1 MAITKTT
8 NLINTVAF
16 ADAVSAKLTDG
27 IKLLPLAYVEN
38 FEGQPAGKIS
48 VPEFQYIGDAD
59 LMVEGTPLDPALLT
73 QKSVDVDVVQA
84 GKAVEI
90 TDKAVKSAYGDPIG
104 ESESQ
109 VVKAIASKVEK
120 EMFGVFAK
128 STLNY
133 SGKTAEGLNTA
144 AYFGAMELFGED
156 QDEVHYILAN
166 PDQTGTIKTNKDFKD
181 GKLVDA
187 EVIFSN
193 RVPKGE
199 AYIVK
204 PGAVALYLAKDVEVE
219 EDRDIL
225 MKSTVISA
233 DEMFATHL
241 RDASK
246 VVKITFGV

>member
-1 MAITKTT
+1 
-8 NLINTVAF
+8 
-16 ADAVSAKLTDG
+16 
-27 IKLLPLAYVEN
+27 
-38 FEGQPAGKIS
+38 
-48 VPEFQYIGDAD
+48 
-59 LMVEGTPLDPALLT
+59 
-73 QKSVDVDVVQA
+73 
-84 GKAVEI
+84 
-90 TDKAVKSAYGDPIG
+90 
-104 ESESQ
+104 
-109 VVKAIASKVEK
+109 
-120 EMFGVFAK
+120 
-128 STLNY
+128 
-133 SGKTAEGLNTA
+133 
-144 AYFGAMELFGED
+144 YFGAMELFGED
-156 QDEVHYILAN
+156 QDELHYILAN

-187 EVIFSN
+187 EVVFSN

-246 VVKITFGV
+246 VVKITFGE